1 MEQWDKESAGGLT
14 RGLIALG
21 IAAAA
26 VALAVGSGAITPGPG
41 AVAAMLFGL
50 GAMIVVLAMLV
61 RRERSIARR
70 HLARAEAAERVRRTS
85 EARLLDA
92 LNSMTDAL
100 LLCGPDDRY
109 LISNIRYQEI
119 MGPGAPE
126 LRPGMSFDTLMRD
139 VLERGI
145 IDTMGETAEAWGRR
159 RREMR
164 ARGRGRFEMRMADG
178 RWLMVRESPTH
189 DGGLLSLYSDVTAIK
204 AREAALAAARDA
216 AERANKVK
224 TDFLANVSH
233 ELRTPLN
240 AVIGFTDMLLMG
252 YAGPVSDR
260 QREYLGD
267 IRDSATHL
275 LSVINDILD
284 LSRAEAAALPLDPRP
299 LDLARLLRSTV
310 RMLQPKADQ
319 GGLTLS
325 LDVDPPA
332 LPAVVDEVRIR
343 QVIVNLLSNAIKFT
357 EPGGWVTITARR
369 TVDAGQEERGAGWI
383 RIEIADDGIGMPPG
397 EIERA
402 FEPFVQLD
410 AGFSRRFEGTGLGL
424 PLARRLVEAHGGRLN
439 LFSEPGEG
447 TQAVILLRLPAEG
460 GRDED

>member
-1 MEQWDKESAGGLT
+1 M
-14 RGLIALG
+14 
-21 IAAAA
+21 
-26 VALAVGSGAITPGPG
+26 
-41 AVAAMLFGL
+41 
-50 GAMIVVLAMLV
+50 
-61 RRERSIARR
+61 
-70 HLARAEAAERVRRTS
+70 
-85 EARLLDA
+85 
-92 LNSMTDAL
+92 
-100 LLCGPDDRY
+100 
-109 LISNIRYQEI
+109 
-119 MGPGAPE
+119 
-126 LRPGMSFDTLMRD
+126 
-139 VLERGI
+139 
-145 IDTMGETAEAWGRR
+145 
-159 RREMR
+159 
-164 ARGRGRFEMRMADG
+164 
-178 RWLMVRESPTH
+178 
-189 DGGLLSLYSDVTAIK
+189 
-204 AREAALAAARDA
+204 
-216 AERANKVK
+216 
-224 TDFLANVSH
+224 
-233 ELRTPLN
+233 
-240 AVIGFTDMLLMG
+240 
-252 YAGPVSDR
+252 
-260 QREYLGD
+260 GD

-369 TVDAGQEERGAGWI
+369 TVDVGQEERGAGWI

-447 TQAVILLRLPAEG
+447 TQAVILLPLPAEG

>member
-26 VALAVGSGAITPGPG
+26 VALAVGSGLITPGPG

-159 RREMR
+159 RRGARPTAAPVFRELGR
-164 ARGRGRFEMRMADG
+164 A
-178 RWLMVRESPTH
+178 
-189 DGGLLSLYSDVTAIK
+189 
-204 AREAALAAARDA
+204 
-216 AERANKVK
+216 
-224 TDFLANVSH
+224 VS
-233 ELRTPLN
+233 
-240 AVIGFTDMLLMG
+240 
-252 YAGPVSDR
+252 
-260 QREYLGD
+260 
-267 IRDSATHL
+267 
-275 LSVINDILD
+275 
-284 LSRAEAAALPLDPRP
+284 
-299 LDLARLLRSTV
+299 
-310 RMLQPKADQ
+310 
-319 GGLTLS
+319 
-325 LDVDPPA
+325 
-332 LPAVVDEVRIR
+332 
-343 QVIVNLLSNAIKFT
+343 
-357 EPGGWVTITARR
+357 
-369 TVDAGQEERGAGWI
+369 
-383 RIEIADDGIGMPPG
+383 
-397 EIERA
+397 
-402 FEPFVQLD
+402 
-410 AGFSRRFEGTGLGL
+410 
-424 PLARRLVEAHGGRLN
+424 
-439 LFSEPGEG
+439 
-447 TQAVILLRLPAEG
+447 
-460 GRDED
+460 